1 MPPIP
6 DVSYAPVAEPRSPH
20 LAATREIDLSP
31 DNLQYFSR
39 INFHRPPSAAP
50 LLTKAPDMDE
60 AVIDG
65 AVEQWVKLLAGQPIE
80 ANATFAASPHST
92 YHGYEVLPNGQIVD
106 HYTAWNVFRVH
117 RNPETNLP
125 YTSTGHES
133 IRKLRA
139 PADPRQAWPLE
150 APYPTNARLREE
162 MIKMTPL
169 DPPPPGQSGFPV
181 HATFIPPPLEQL
193 SEKLQ
198 AYRVKK
204 TAHQLVPEINV
215 LAVRPRDTILPTI
228 SPGHEHL
235 HTFTPCPKKQ
245 RDEHGSVSEPVKDDE
260 DPPELILSQTEAQK
274 LDKDIEK
281 RVTKDLTFVND
292 GSPVGQL
299 LSSDEDNDLPE
310 LISASSDSEDES
322 LSICV
327 ACLGEPHETLSD
339 CPLWGRAE
347 TDAASDSGESN
358 ESEHTIPY
366 LVNRQMIVDALADAT
381 RSAELKRVLNV
392 ALAPPLNELLS
403 MEGPRAVAYIR
414 LADSAIEARRAMA
427 RLLQEED
434 EGAREV
440 AKTLINDDELPPE
453 PASSSELSLTPV
465 GGSDSPP
472 LDEHPFLTLNIDS
485 PLTSAVD
492 SLSPSVSPLN
502 SPRNDSDTNEARS
515 TTYCDGQ
522 SHINWSNSPEP
533 APTATSSEEDL
544 AHFTLKLD
552 TSSIAVQLNTSS
564 FVNETPAVTEW
575 SVWSEDFDIDPR
587 LILDDAVNRASA
599 QVPERIVADDGEPY
613 QDIAEYTV
621 RNELA
626 SDSAGATGAS
636 DQRRAETG
644 LNFDYQQPE
653 GSFAT
658 QQLGLRIW
666 HRNGVSHQDQHN
678 FYEDEVIGRPLRDAL
693 AVLYGPL
700 REFLDFPSMAAQ
712 GVRDLQLLSTIPLD
726 TPTHS
731 VYPEDGAAP
740 DLTQSATSLDYS
752 LPTPPPEPV
761 ADEYREVDGID
772 SPSSELGRKRKMPDG
787 ERRGEFQ
794 GGMRKKLPT
803 GLADPEIIKQ
813 FAGARLAVLEG
824 LSWIEGIIWHRYDV
838 PEHHFPSEYV
848 QHPLLF
854 DFEAAKVHVVWGV
867 LQQRNRHV
875 LAGYLQDFLAIRL
888 RDQYAVSQLLNA
900 GCLHAAYPANSTRY
914 WDLIPAEDFVGS
926 EYDSSFDPSDSDS
939 DYGEF
944 VYPDEDEQAPSVSEG
959 RDTCDPDASPYFLKM
974 DRDGGHDDRKRDA
987 DSSSTGSAA
996 HSDRIGS
1003 WVEANRQIS
1012 AADF

>member
-1 MPPIP
+1 
-6 DVSYAPVAEPRSPH
+6 
-20 LAATREIDLSP
+20 
-31 DNLQYFSR
+31 
-39 INFHRPPSAAP
+39 
-50 LLTKAPDMDE
+50 
-60 AVIDG
+60 
-65 AVEQWVKLLAGQPIE
+65 
-80 ANATFAASPHST
+80 
-92 YHGYEVLPNGQIVD
+92 
-106 HYTAWNVFRVH
+106 
-117 RNPETNLP
+117 
-125 YTSTGHES
+125 
-133 IRKLRA
+133 
-139 PADPRQAWPLE
+139 
-150 APYPTNARLREE
+150 
-162 MIKMTPL
+162 
-169 DPPPPGQSGFPV
+169 
-181 HATFIPPPLEQL
+181 
-193 SEKLQ
+193 
-198 AYRVKK
+198 
-204 TAHQLVPEINV
+204 
-215 LAVRPRDTILPTI
+215 
-228 SPGHEHL
+228 
-235 HTFTPCPKKQ
+235 
-245 RDEHGSVSEPVKDDE
+245 
-260 DPPELILSQTEAQK
+260 
-274 LDKDIEK
+274 
-281 RVTKDLTFVND
+281 
-292 GSPVGQL
+292 
-299 LSSDEDNDLPE
+299 
-310 LISASSDSEDES
+310 
-322 LSICV
+322 
-327 ACLGEPHETLSD
+327 
-339 CPLWGRAE
+339 
-347 TDAASDSGESN
+347 
-358 ESEHTIPY
+358 
-366 LVNRQMIVDALADAT
+366 
-381 RSAELKRVLNV
+381 
-392 ALAPPLNELLS
+392 
-403 MEGPRAVAYIR
+403 
-414 LADSAIEARRAMA
+414 MA

-465 GGSDSPP
+465 GAPV
-472 LDEHPFLTLNIDS
+472 LTLNIDS

-533 APTATSSEEDL
+533 APTATSSDEDL

-552 TSSIAVQLNTSS
+552 TSSIAVQLNTLS

-575 SVWSEDFDIDPR
+575 
-587 LILDDAVNRASA
+587 ASA

-626 SDSAGATGAS
+626 SDSAGAMGAS

-666 HRNGVSHQDQHN
+666 HRNGVN
-678 FYEDEVIGRPLRDAL
+678 EVIGRPLRDAL

-794 GGMRKKLPT
+794 GGTRRNFAFQAT

-824 LSWIEGIIWHRYDV
+824 LSWIERIIWHRYDV

-900 GCLHAAYPANSTRY
+900 GCLHAAYPSNSTRY